1 MEEKKKE
8 VEKEIV
14 SCLDKPCS
22 ECEWHITKEL
32 KLDCNSGNRLGLAE
46 PVLGSFASKET
57 DKEVLKKKLE
67 AKKKEL
73 EAIEEAVKEGE
84 ESGVS

>member
-1 MEEKKKE
+1 
-8 VEKEIV
+8 VV
-14 SCLDKPCS
+14 
-22 ECEWHITKEL
+22 KEL

-57 DKEVLKKKLE
+57 DKEVLKAKLE

-73 EAIEEAVKEGE
+73 KEIEEAVKEGE
-84 ESGVS
+84 EDANLP